1 MNDSGWIENGDVCRR
16 RIGPYELR
24 SVTDGSWSILCVT
37 KGAAPEYETAVL
49 LRQGCVV
56 LHSNADAFA
65 YGIAAMDAVTR
76 SFRAMLTECL
86 EVADAP

>member
-1 MNDSGWIENGDVCRR
+1 MNDSGWIETGDLCRR

-24 SVTDGSWSILCVT
+24 SMTDGSWTILLVT

-56 LHSNADAFA
+56 LSVGASAFTC
-65 YGIAAMDAVTR
+65 GINAMDAVTR

-86 EVADAP
+86 EVIDAP